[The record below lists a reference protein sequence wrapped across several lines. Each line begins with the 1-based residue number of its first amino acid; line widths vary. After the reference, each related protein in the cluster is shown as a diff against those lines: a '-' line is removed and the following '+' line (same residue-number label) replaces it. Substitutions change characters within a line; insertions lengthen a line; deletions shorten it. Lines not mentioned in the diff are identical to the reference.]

1 MTTTVSDTKIS
12 EVENEIPDHSR
23 CIITYEFTMLT
34 AKKVAAR
41 LKHANLVSKT
51 DFNNKLI
58 SFNSKITSN
67 KKKLLGSSKKTTYS
81 NNKRL

>member
-23 CIITYEFTMLT
+23 CIITYEFTKLT

-41 LKHANLVSKT
+41 LKHAN
-51 DFNNKLI
+51 
-58 SFNSKITSN
+58 
-67 KKKLLGSSKKTTYS
+67 
-81 NNKRL
+81 